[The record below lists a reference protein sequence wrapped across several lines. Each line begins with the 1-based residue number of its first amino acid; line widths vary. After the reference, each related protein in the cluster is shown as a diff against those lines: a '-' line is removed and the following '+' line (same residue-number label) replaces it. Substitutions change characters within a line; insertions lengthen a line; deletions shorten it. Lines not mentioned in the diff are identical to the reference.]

1 MSSAS
6 SWQTTCG
13 GDISHTSAAHPQS
26 TLSTSP
32 HSTGF
37 GSHTVNDPFC
47 SLVTQISSSSSQY
60 EQSGTTSHAS
70 AGTHCPVQH
79 AASTSTDGTSVP
91 GQSGGNDLQSTSTG
105 LQFTLTNVQRPNRH
119 CTSADASPFGSHV
132 VTKHSG
138 RSHGGG
144 CSPGP
149 IGSHEQ
155 QSLISVQSESCV
167 HGTTSTEPVSP
178 ELPPDSPLSPSV
190 VVPGPL
196 DDPIAV
202 VVPGSTDVDPVD
214 APLELP
220 DPSSVDVPAAVS
232 DPLVVGSPPVVGPAV
247 IVAPVVVTAV
257 VSSDPPPPH
266 PADNS
271 PRSANSTRL
280 QCKKSMF
287 DV

>member
-6 SWQTTCG
+6 SWHTTCG
-13 GDISHTSAAHPQS
+13 GDISHTCAAHPQS
-26 TLSTSP
+26 TSSTSP
-32 HSTGF
+32 QSTGF

-91 GQSGGNDLQSTSTG
+91 GQSGGSDLQDTSTG

-119 CTSADASPFGSHV
+119 CTSADPSPFGSHC

-138 RSHGGG
+138 RSHGGAS
-144 CSPGP
+144 SPGP

-167 HGTTSTEPVSP
+167 HGTTGSEPVSP
-178 ELPPDSPLSPSV
+178 ELPPVSSLPPLV
-190 VVPGPL
+190 VIPL
-196 DDPIAV
+196 VDPIAV
-202 VVPGSTDVDPVD
+202 VVPGSPDVDPVD
-214 APLELP
+214 PLAPLELP
-220 DPSSVDVPAAVS
+220 DPSPVDVPA
-232 DPLVVGSPPVVGPAV
+232 PLVVGSPPPVVGPAV
-247 IVAPVVVTAV
+247 IVAPLVVTAV
-257 VSSDPPPPH
+257 ASSDPSPPH
-266 PADNS
+266 PANHRPS
-271 PRSANSTRL
+271 NAHSTRL
-280 QCKKSMF
+280 QCKKSMP